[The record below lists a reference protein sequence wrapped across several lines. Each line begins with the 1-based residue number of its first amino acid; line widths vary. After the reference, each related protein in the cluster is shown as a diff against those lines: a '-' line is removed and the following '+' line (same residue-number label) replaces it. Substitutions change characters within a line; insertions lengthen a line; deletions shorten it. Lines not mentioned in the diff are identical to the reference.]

1 MTAAQ
6 QLRFI
11 YDPDFDHFMI
21 DGTYSFTRPILV
33 VDGYEAHRKF
43 TMYFEAFMHEVE
55 AIKRAKRQ
63 SAEADSAQP
72 DKESQI
78 RDCVL

>member
-1 MTAAQ
+1 
-6 QLRFI
+6 
-11 YDPDFDHFMI
+11 
-21 DGTYSFTRPILV
+21 
-33 VDGYEAHRKF
+33 
-43 TMYFEAFMHEVE
+43 MYFEAFMHEVE

-63 SAEADSAQP
+63 SATVDSAAD